1 MLWGSDGR
9 DGYWSYWMGEVVA
22 FVLSWPTRFCLSSVS
37 VDLPPPAV
45 KPLDC
50 HLPPATP
57 ATKKSPGRAG
67 QALLPARAKTQYA
80 SITPTDFQ
88 FPLEPL
94 VHSVSVQQPR
104 Q

>member
-9 DGYWSYWMGEVVA
+9 DGYWSYWMGDVVA

-37 VDLPPPAV
+37 VDLPV
-45 KPLDC
+45 KPLPPATV
-50 HLPPATP
+50 PPATP

-80 SITPTDFQ
+80 SITPTDF
-88 FPLEPL
+88 PLEPL

>member
-37 VDLPPPAV
+37 VDLPPPTV
-45 KPLDC
+45 KP
-50 HLPPATP
+50 LPPATP
-57 ATKKSPGRAG
+57 ATKKSLGRAG

-80 SITPTDFQ
+80 SITPTDFS
-88 FPLEPL
+88 LEPL